1 MAMQNCSRYIN
12 SRTHPTHLFIRGF
25 SKLAVVDFQLKNLT
39 GARAGPQAF
48 AASQVRVLNT
58 RPVAPPNADEGA
70 TSKAEGRR
78 ESWVKL

>member
-1 MAMQNCSRYIN
+1 M
-12 SRTHPTHLFIRGF
+12 
-25 SKLAVVDFQLKNLT
+25 AVVDFQLKNLT

-70 TSKAEGRR
+70 TSKAGQERILG
-78 ESWVKL
+78 ETVKHGETRNR